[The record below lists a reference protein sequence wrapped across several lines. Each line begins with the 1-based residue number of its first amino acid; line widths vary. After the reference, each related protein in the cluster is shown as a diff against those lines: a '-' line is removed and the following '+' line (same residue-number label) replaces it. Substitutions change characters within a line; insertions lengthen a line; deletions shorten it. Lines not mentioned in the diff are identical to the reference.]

1 MLYELQIKA
10 NMNKAEKN
18 KLIVGLIDKK
28 GQWYKWYWN
37 SINKLNIC
45 AQYKSFDILNLV
57 ICTTN

>member
-28 GQWYKWYWN
+28 GQWYK
-37 SINKLNIC
+37 
-45 AQYKSFDILNLV
+45 
-57 ICTTN
+57 